1 LRTCAKLYHAEI
13 TCEQNASK
21 IEKKNISIEG
31 EVTWKIKAASFF
43 IEHVYYAAE

>member
-1 LRTCAKLYHAEI
+1 MQKLLVNKML
-13 TCEQNASK
+13 QK
-21 IEKKNISIEG
+21 LKKNISIEG